1 MAKLAVILLTCLSV
15 SLAYANDSEEIAAW
29 HEAILANIY
38 DYYPE
43 AECYAYSENGNDY
56 CMAVDLAD
64 TLSYE
69 GGYDLY
75 IATKGTNV
83 VARDDEVYVNDC
95 HACSGANGLFIYR
108 YNEQDDSAET
118 LLEAHGEMG
127 NSGEGLSDFELVQ
140 IAPEAVA
147 FLAQSGDV
155 HQGYYTSDYMFFI
168 PQNGEVVVSAIGGS
182 ASSEGALEE
191 TDSGYFELSTQLA
204 VDDSELMN
212 GFYPLQITLEGRQGD
227 RYYNEASYTAIY
239 KPNQGYVV
247 LGDYPL
253 AQD

>member
-83 VARDDEVYVNDC
+83 VARDDESMSMIVTPVAVQMGC
-95 HACSGANGLFIYR
+95 LFTDTTNKTIVPRHYLR
-108 YNEQDDSAET
+108 RMARWAILARGCLT
-118 LLEAHGEMG
+118 L
-127 NSGEGLSDFELVQ
+127 S
-140 IAPEAVA
+140 
-147 FLAQSGDV
+147 
-155 HQGYYTSDYMFFI
+155 
-168 PQNGEVVVSAIGGS
+168 
-182 ASSEGALEE
+182 
-191 TDSGYFELSTQLA
+191 
-204 VDDSELMN
+204 
-212 GFYPLQITLEGRQGD
+212 
-227 RYYNEASYTAIY
+227 
-239 KPNQGYVV
+239 
-247 LGDYPL
+247 
-253 AQD
+253 